1 MMAYPLTSAPFYLTG
16 RKILI
21 VDDDRLN
28 IRILGGIL
36 KGEGYVL
43 ADADSGE
50 RALEVYATF
59 QPDLVLLDVMM
70 PGID

>member
-1 MMAYPLTSAPFYLTG
+1 LNPCTTTAPVDLKQ

-36 KGEGYVL
+36 RGEGYLL

-59 QPDLVLLDVMM
+59 APTWCCST
-70 PGID
+70 